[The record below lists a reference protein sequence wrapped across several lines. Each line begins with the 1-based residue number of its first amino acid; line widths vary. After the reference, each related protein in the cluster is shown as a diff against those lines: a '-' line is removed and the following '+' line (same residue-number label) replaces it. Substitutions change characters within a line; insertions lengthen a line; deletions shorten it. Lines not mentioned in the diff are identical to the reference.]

1 MIDLSKL
8 SDDDFKALQAGNLSA
23 MSDAGFGLVL
33 KMQQASLSNHEKA
46 QQQQA
51 ITREQTDPT
60 KGMGA
65 GGLIA
70 AGAGKAVA
78 DLGQGMGQMVGLTD
92 RADVDATRERDKPL
106 MATGGGKGGYFVGS
120 LATSVPG
127 MMAPGANTVVGAGL
141 IGGLQGLLQPVGSE
155 DVSPAM
161 DGYGLGDLAAR
172 LKNAGIS
179 GGVGAASTLGGN
191 ALSRIISPKPAE
203 GVSILINAGV
213 KMTPGQRLGGAWK
226 RAEDGATS
234 IPFAGDMIR
243 SAQRRA
249 VGDFDTVVANK
260 ALSHVNARLPA
271 DTFGNEAVKFTE
283 RTIGDAYESV
293 LKQVQTVQ
301 KDSQFAN
308 ELATL
313 QGMVRTSPLP
323 KEVKGQFDSVIKNQI
338 TGKFQGQNTMT
349 AQTYKDAESELGRLA
364 SKYQADPSADKQLL
378 GDALQEAQAAL
389 RTLLERSAGPGLAKD
404 AKAANAAWA
413 EFKRMQR
420 ASTFL
425 GAEDGIFT
433 PENYLNAVKALDRSK
448 DKGAFA
454 RGDALGQELAQDA
467 VRVLGRKVPDSGTPF
482 RTMMAEPLKGVTSAI
497 LSAPLTAAYSKT
509 GQNVLRA
516 LLTDKRPPGAKLLA
530 SELEMIAPYLGI
542 TSGSAALANLAGQ

>member
-33 KMQQASLSNHEKA
+33 KMQQASMSAPEKA
-46 QQQQA
+46 QQQAA

-60 KGMGA
+60 KGVGA

-70 AGAGKAVA
+70 AGAGKAVS
-78 DLGQGMGQMVGLTD
+78 DLGQGMGQIVGLTD
-92 RADVDATRERDKPL
+92 RAEVDATRERDKPL
-106 MATGGGKGGYFVGS
+106 MATGGGKVGYFSGS
-120 LATSVPG
+120 LATAVPG
-127 MMAPGANTVVGAGL
+127 MMAPGANTIAGAGL

-155 DVSPAM
+155 DVSPLM
-161 DGYGLGDLAAR
+161 DGYGLGEFSAR

-179 GGVGAASTLGGN
+179 GGVGGAATFGGN
-191 ALSRIISPKPAE
+191 ALARVISPQPAA
-203 GVSILINAGV
+203 GVSNLLNAGV
-213 KMTPGQRLGGAWK
+213 RLTPGQRLGGAWK

-234 IPFAGDMIR
+234 IPFAGDLIR
-243 SAQRRA
+243 TAQRRA
-249 VGDFDTVVANK
+249 LGDFDTVIADK
-260 ALSHVNARLPA
+260 ALAHVNAKLPA
-271 DTFGNEAVKFTE
+271 NTFGNDAVKFTE
-283 RTIGDAYESV
+283 QTIGDAYESV
-293 LKQVQTVQ
+293 LKQVQTVRG
-301 KDSQFAN
+301 DSQFAQ
-308 ELATL
+308 EIATL

-323 KEVKGQFDSVIKNQI
+323 KEVKGQFDSVIRNQI

-425 GAEDGIFT
+425 GAEDGMFS
-433 PENYLNAVKALDRSK
+433 PENYLNAVRALDKSK
-448 DKGAFA
+448 DKGKFA
-454 RGDALGQELAQDA
+454 RGDALGQDVAQDA
-467 VRVLGRKVPDSGTPF
+467 VRVMGKKVNDSGTPF
-482 RTMMAEPLKGVTSAI
+482 RTVMAEPIKGVTSAI
-497 LSAPLTAAYSKT
+497 LTSPISLAYSPL
-509 GQNVLRA
+509 GQNLLRA
-516 LLTDKRPPGAKLLA
+516 LLTNKRPPGAKLLA
-530 SELEMIAPYLGI
+530 SELEMIAPYLGVG
-542 TSGSAALANLAGQ
+542 SGSAALANLAGQ